1 MAKKD
6 EKSDAPAP
14 KADKGAKADKG
25 DKPEKGTPGWK
36 KEGADAPAAAAK
48 PAANEPA
55 DNDAFPSEVVE
66 VMSRGGM
73 TGEVTMVKV
82 RVLAG
87 RDKGRIISRNCMGP
101 IQVGDVL
108 MLRET
113 EREARTIGG
122 NRKK

>member
-6 EKSDAPAP
+6 EKTDAPAAV
-14 KADKGAKADKG
+14 KEVKGKG
-25 DKPEKGTPGWK
+25 KPE
-36 KEGADAPAAAAK
+36 GAAGAPEAAAK
-48 PAANEPA
+48 PAAPEA
-55 DNDAFPSEVVE
+55 GDNDAFPSEVVE

-101 IQVGDVL
+101 VQVGDVL

>member
-1 MAKKD
+1 MAD
-6 EKSDAPAP
+6 
-14 KADKGAKADKG
+14 KADKEHKGKPAKG
-25 DKPEKGTPGWK
+25 DKPDAA
-36 KEGADAPAAAAK
+36 EGSAPAPAAAAK
-48 PAANEPA
+48 PSAPEPG

-66 VMSRGGM
+66 VLQRGGM

-87 RDKGRIISRNCMGP
+87 RDKGRIIARNAMGP
-101 IQVGDVL
+101 VQLGDIL

-113 EREARTIGG
+113 EREARVLGG

>member
-1 MAKKD
+1 MAKA
-6 EKSDAPAP
+6 EKPDAP
-14 KADKGAKADKG
+14 KGADEKGAKPAKG
-25 DKPEKGTPGWK
+25 DAPE
-36 KEGADAPAAAAK
+36 AAAK
-48 PAANEPA
+48 PSTPDAN